1 MTMNFIAILISLAMM
16 LTGVGG
22 EGQPAEASRM
32 LIVHN
37 LSVTYNGETV
47 DVDPALWLGVSSD
60 GEKAV
65 FDLGVQMDGDTL
77 FPTQI
82 GVDESGITALFKNS
96 DLAAKISSKAFDSL
110 SEQLGG
116 MMEAVQAQMAEGENA
131 DLMNYIMNEYLP
143 AYTGLL
149 EAIQDPEY
157 MKQMQAKANEAAL
170 SILDRGEGT
179 PVTETYEDQEYALT
193 EYHYTVEADQMAELI
208 EAIYASDEKLAA
220 YYDAMFKMYDM
231 MPAESGLNGITS
243 FKDMFEKMNIN
254 MTMEITEKVSDD
266 GEVDFT
272 DATMTM
278 DMNQMVQTMAA
289 AQEDETASSDIPEL
303 PPLVMNIVGNKV
315 GEHQEAI
322 VSCTYE
328 INGADM
334 NMVVSVASEGEN
346 EAHMQ
351 MSFGGMD
358 ENQQVGSFI
367 FGMDT
372 TRDEATGDRNYF
384 ANFSLVAA
392 DSGANFSASG
402 TCRED
407 GSSENSFSF
416 SVNTDGTSFSL
427 SFCADVTNGQLS
439 DEANGHEAVVTI
451 DDFSQEAL
459 SALGE
464 DQAVQ
469 AALMQVV
476 GSMSGDSQKLMSNES
491 VQKLIALFASMNS
504 EPAVVEDVE
513 DVEDIEDAELE
524 EGEVEGYDE
533 YQEPEDDGE
542 LGYNVPEFTWLPEGW
557 ELKETETDTQYDWVN
572 ITAAT
577 DDYSNTMYAT
587 FYKDYDEN
595 SVNYVVGGDG
605 EIEAV
610 DGREITVS
618 DFGDGSM
625 SVTIHEEN
633 LYGNLMFFS
642 EGIDVETIGHI
653 VAGIQ
658 F

>member
-1 MTMNFIAILISLAMM
+1 MSMNIIAILISLAMM

-32 LIVHN
+32 LIVHS
-37 LSVTYNGETV
+37 LSVTYNDETV

-116 MMEAVQAQMAEGENA
+116 MMEAAQAQMAEGDNA
-131 DLMNYIMNEYLP
+131 ELMNFIMNEYLP
-143 AYTGLL
+143 AYTGLF

-157 MKQMQAKANEAAL
+157 MKQMQAKANEVAL

-193 EYHYTVEADQMAELI
+193 EYHYTVESDQMAELI
-208 EAIYASDEKLAA
+208 DAIYTCDEKLTA
-220 YYDAMFKMYDM
+220 YYDAMFKLYDM
-231 MPAESGLNGITS
+231 MPEESGLNGITS
-243 FKDMFEKMNIN
+243 FKDMFEKTNLS
-254 MTMEITEKVSDD
+254 MTMDITEKVSDD

-272 DATMTM
+272 DATLTM
-278 DMNQMVQTMAA
+278 DLNAMVQSMAA
-289 AQEDETASSDIPEL
+289 AQADETEAEADETASSDVLEL
-303 PPLVMNIVGNKV
+303 APLVMNIVGNKV
-315 GEHQEAI
+315 GEHQDA
-322 VSCTYE
+322 VMSCTYA
-328 INGADM
+328 INGADI
-334 NMVVSVASEGEN
+334 NMVASVASEGEN
-346 EAHMQ
+346 EAHML
-351 MSFGGMD
+351 MSIGGMD
-358 ENQQVGSFI
+358 DNQQPISFL
-367 FGMDT
+367 FGTDT
-372 TRDEATGDRNYF
+372 TKDEATGDGNYF
-384 ANFSLVAA
+384 ANFAFMA
-392 DSGANFSASG
+392 GDSGASFTASG

-407 GSSENSFSF
+407 GSSENAFSF
-416 SVNTDGTSFSL
+416 SMNGDGTSFAL
-427 SFCADVTNGQLS
+427 SFNADVMNGQLS

-451 DDFSQEAL
+451 DDFSQETL

-476 GSMSGDSQKLMSNES
+476 GSMSGDSQKLMANES
-491 VQKLIALFASMNS
+491 VQKLIALFGAMNA
-504 EPAVVEDVE
+504 EPAV
-513 DVEDIEDAELE
+513 IEDGEVPE

-542 LGYNVPEFTWLPEGW
+542 LGFNVPEFTWLPEGW
-557 ELKETETDTQYDWVN
+557 EINETEMDTQYDWVSIN
-572 ITAAT
+572 AAT
-577 DDYSNTMYAT
+577 DNYSDTMYAT

-595 SVNYVVGGDG
+595 AVNYVVGGDG

-625 SVTIHEEN
+625 SVTIHEGGV
-633 LYGNLMFFS
+633 YGNLMFFS
-642 EGIDVETIGHI
+642 EGMDVETVGQI

>member
-1 MTMNFIAILISLAMM
+1 MSMNIIAILISLAMM

-32 LIVHN
+32 LIVHS
-37 LSVTYNGETV
+37 LSVTYNDETV

-82 GVDESGITALFKNS
+82 GVDESGITALFKGS

-116 MMEAVQAQMAEGENA
+116 MMEAAQAQMAEGENSE
-131 DLMNYIMNEYLP
+131 LMNYIMNEYLP
-143 AYTGLL
+143 AYTGML

-157 MKQMQAKANEAAL
+157 MKQMQAKANEIAL

-193 EYHYTVEADQMAELI
+193 EYHYTVESDKMAELI
-208 EAIYASDEKLAA
+208 DAIYASDEKLAA
-220 YYDAMFKMYDM
+220 YYGAMFKMYDM

-243 FKDMFEKMNIN
+243 FKDMFEKTNLS

-272 DATMTM
+272 DATLTM
-278 DMNQMVQTMAA
+278 DLNAMVKSMAA
-289 AQEDETASSDIPEL
+289 AQADETASSDVPEL
-303 PPLVMNIVGNKV
+303 APLVMNIVGNKV
-315 GEHQEAI
+315 GEHQDAV

-328 INGADM
+328 IEGVTM
-334 NMVVSVASEGEN
+334 NMVLSAITEGEN
-346 EAHMQ
+346 EAHML
-351 MSFGGMD
+351 MSIGVMGED
-358 ENQQVGSFI
+358 NETGSFI

-372 TRDEATGDRNYF
+372 TKDEATGDGNYS
-384 ANFSLVAA
+384 ASLVANTPRNEV
-392 DSGANFSASG
+392 SFTASG

-416 SVNTDGTSFSL
+416 SVNDNGTNFAL
-427 SFCADVTNGQLS
+427 SFCADVMNGQLS
-439 DEANGHEAVVTI
+439 DEANGHEAVVTL
-451 DDFSQEAL
+451 DDFSQETL

-476 GSMSGDSQKLMSNES
+476 GSMSADSQKLMSNES
-491 VQKLIALFASMNS
+491 VQKLIALFGSMNAQ
-504 EPAVVEDVE
+504 PAV
-513 DVEDIEDAELE
+513 IEDAEVE
-524 EGEVEGYDE
+524 DTEIADEGEVEGYDE

-542 LGYNVPEFTWLPEGW
+542 LGFNVPEFTWLPEGW
-557 ELKETETDTQYDWVN
+557 ELKETEMDTQYDWVSIN
-572 ITAAT
+572 AAT
-577 DDYSNTMYAT
+577 EDYNNTMYAT

-595 SVNYVVGGDG
+595 TVNYVVGGDG

-618 DFGDGSM
+618 DFGDGNM
-625 SVTIHEEN
+625 SVTIHEGGV
-633 LYGNLMFFS
+633 YGNLMFFS
-642 EGIDVETIGHI
+642 EDIDVETIGQI
-653 VAGIQ
+653 AAGIQ